1 MLDFKSPS
9 EEGQKSK
16 LLELLNCFLTRGP
29 SISLFEDEELQDSTE
44 VTLRPEQIMSESRTK
59 YTQANAH
66 SIIEK
71 MEFSM
76 HAYLTLHLEFL
87 TRFQNIQREEE
98 EIEIIE
104 EHAHDES
111 SIASAS

>member
-29 SISLFEDEELQDSTE
+29 SISLFDDEELQDSTE
-44 VTLRPEQIMSESRTK
+44 VTLRPEQIISESRAK
-59 YTQANAH
+59 YIQANAH

-76 HAYLTLHLEFL
+76 QAYLTLHLEFP
-87 TRFQNIQREEE
+87 
-98 EIEIIE
+98 
-104 EHAHDES
+104 
-111 SIASAS
+111 